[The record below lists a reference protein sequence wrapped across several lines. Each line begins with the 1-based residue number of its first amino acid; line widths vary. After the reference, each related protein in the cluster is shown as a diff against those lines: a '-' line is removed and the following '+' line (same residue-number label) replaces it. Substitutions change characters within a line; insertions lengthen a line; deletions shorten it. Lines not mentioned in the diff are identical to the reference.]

1 MKTLPR
7 DLSWL
12 RFNARVLQEAQCP
25 TVPLLERLKFLAIFS
40 ANLDEFFKVRVA
52 TLRRLVKLKKKTRAQ
67 LPQERPKRLLAEVL
81 AEVQRQQEE
90 FGLTFREVLLPELRA
105 AGIRL
110 LTSEE
115 LTDDQCEWVKA
126 YFEDKV
132 RDLLSPIVLDDTLHQ
147 LFLKD
152 QAVYLTFELSQPVA
166 KTKKADAERVVI
178 MELPT
183 KRHGGRFVA
192 LPGGAGTAADPHLV
206 LFLDDMVRAGAS
218 SLFPAYGKVQV
229 NAIKLSRDAELD
241 IEEEVS
247 GDLLAKIRS
256 SLAKRATGYPARLL
270 FDPETPKSVLRAIK
284 QKTGIADEELVQ
296 GSRYHN
302 FRDFFGFPSFGRADL
317 LNPAWPEL
325 PHPSLPRTGP
335 LLPAIAQR
343 DHLLHL
349 PYQSFDAVPRLLREA
364 AADPHVSAIS
374 ITLYRVA
381 PKSAVAKAL
390 LKAVRNGKQVTA
402 VVELKARFDEESNMH
417 WAEKLQRAGAHV
429 IFTPAELKCHAKLL
443 LITRRDDAG
452 DQPAASP
459 SQPSRYAYLSSGNFN
474 EATAGLYADH
484 GLFTVNPEITAEV
497 DQVFRYFITGEV
509 PSHLHHLLV
518 APFTLR
524 KQLIKLIAAEASRAR
539 HGEEAY
545 ILLKVNSLED
555 PGMIAA
561 LYEASHAGVRVELFI
576 RGIGCLVPGQPG
588 FSEHISQRGL
598 LDRYLEHARIYVF
611 GNGGKEKVYVSSA
624 DWMGR
629 NLNRRVEVAFP
640 LLDETLRAEVRHLLD
655 LERADNVK
663 ARNFDNTYVLPAEGQ
678 PLVRAQEAQYQYLKK
693 LARAKKVLTSKTVAT
708 PKKKTK

>member
-12 RFNARVLQEAQCP
+12 RFNARVLQEAQCA

-81 AEVQRQQEE
+81 AEVHRQQED
-90 FGLTFREVLLPELRA
+90 FGRTFREVLLPELRA
-105 AGIRL
+105 GGIRL
-110 LTSEE
+110 LTAEE
-115 LTDDQCEWVKA
+115 LTDDQCDWVKI
-126 YFEDKV
+126 YFEEKV
-132 RDLLSPIVLDDTLHQ
+132 RDLLSPVVLDDTLHQ

-152 QAVYLTFELSQPVA
+152 QAVYLTFDLTQPLA
-166 KTKKADAERVVI
+166 AAGKKKKTHAERVVI

-192 LPGGAGTAADPHLV
+192 LPGGAGTADDPHLV
-206 LFLDDMVRAGAS
+206 LFLDDVVRAGAA
-218 SLFPAYGKVQV
+218 SLFPGYGQVQV
-229 NAIKLSRDAELD
+229 NAVKLSRDAELD

-247 GDLLAKIRS
+247 GDLMAKIKS

-270 FDPETPKSVLRAIK
+270 FDPATPKAVLKAIK
-284 QKTGIADEELVQ
+284 QKTGIEDEELVE

-302 FRDFFGFPSFGRADL
+302 FRDFFGFPNFGRTDL
-317 LNPAWPEL
+317 LNPDWPEL

-343 DHLLHL
+343 DHLLH
-349 PYQSFDAVPRLLREA
+349 PPFQSFDVVPRLLREA
-364 AADPHVSAIS
+364 AQDPRVSAIS

-390 LKAVRNGKQVTA
+390 LKAVKNGKQVTA
-402 VVELKARFDEESNMH
+402 VVELKARFDEESNLH

-429 IFTPAELKCHAKLL
+429 IFTPPELKCHAKLL
-443 LITRRDDAG
+443 LITRRDEASE
-452 DQPAASP
+452 QPR
-459 SQPSRYAYLSSGNFN
+459 RYAYLSSGNFN
-474 EATAGLYADH
+474 EATAHLYADH
-484 GLFTVNPEITAEV
+484 GLFTASPDLTAEV

-509 PSHLHHLLV
+509 LSHLHHLLV

-524 KQLIKLIAAEASRAR
+524 KQLLKLIAAEAARAKK
-539 HGEEAY
+539 GEEAY
-545 ILLKVNSLED
+545 IILKVNSLED
-555 PGMIAA
+555 SGMIAA
-561 LYEASHAGVRVELFI
+561 LYEASQAGVRIELLI
-576 RGIGCLVPGQPG
+576 RGIGCLVPGEAG
-588 FSEHISQRGL
+588 LSENISQRGL

-611 GNGGKEKVYVSSA
+611 GNGGEEKVYVSSA

-629 NLNRRVEVAFP
+629 NLDRRVEVAFP
-640 LLDETLRAEVRHLLD
+640 LLDSTLRAEVRYLLD

-663 ARNFDNTYVLPAEGQ
+663 ARDFANNYCLPLEGQ
-678 PLVRAQEAQYQYLKK
+678 PPVRAQEAERQYLQK
-693 LARAKKVLTSKTVAT
+693 LTRRRKTAK
-708 PKKKTK
+708 

>member
-1 MKTLPR
+1 MQVKTLPR

-25 TVPLLERLKFLAIFS
+25 TVPLLERLRFLAIFS

-90 FGLTFREVLLPELRA
+90 FGRTFREVLLPELQA

-110 LTSEE
+110 LTAEE
-115 LTDDQCEWVKA
+115 LTDDQCEWVRA

-132 RDLLSPIVLDDTLHQ
+132 RDLLSPIGLDDTLHQ

-166 KTKKADAERVVI
+166 KTKKAEAERVVI

-192 LPGGAGTAADPHLV
+192 LPGGAGTADDPHLV
-206 LFLDDMVRAGAS
+206 LFLDDVVRAGAP
-218 SLFPAYGKVQV
+218 SLFPAYKKVKV
-229 NAIKLSRDAELD
+229 NAVKLSRDAELD

-270 FDPETPKSVLRAIK
+270 FDPETPKSVLRALK
-284 QKTGIADEELVQ
+284 QKTGITDEEMVE

-302 FRDFFGFPSFGRADL
+302 FRDFFGFPTSGRADL
-317 LNPAWPEL
+317 LNPDWPEL

-335 LLPAIAQR
+335 LLPAIARR

-349 PYQSFDAVPRLLREA
+349 PFQSFDPVPRLLREA
-364 AADPHVSAIS
+364 ATDPQVSAIS

-390 LKAVRNGKQVTA
+390 LKAVKHGKQVTA

-429 IFTPAELKCHAKLL
+429 IFTPPELKCHAKLL
-443 LITRRDDAG
+443 LITRRDDESG
-452 DQPAASP
+452 
-459 SQPSRYAYLSSGNFN
+459 QPSRYAYLSSGNFN

-484 GLFTVNPEITAEV
+484 GLFTANPEITAEV
-497 DQVFRYFITGEV
+497 DQVFRYFITGEE
-509 PSHLHHLLV
+509 PSHLRHLLV

-561 LYEASHAGVRVELFI
+561 LYEASQAGVRIELFI
-576 RGIGCLVPGQPG
+576 RGIGCLLPGQPG
-588 FSEHISQRGL
+588 LSEHITQHGL

-611 GNGGKEKVYVSSA
+611 GNGGQEKVYVSSA

-640 LLDETLRAEVRHLLD
+640 LLDEAMRAEVRHLLD
-655 LERADNVK
+655 LERQDTVK
-663 ARNFDNTYVLPAEGQ
+663 ARDFDNNYVLPAEGQ

-693 LARAKKVLTSKTVAT
+693 LVRTKKVVAAAPAVAVPKKRAKK
-708 PKKKTK
+708 

>member
-40 ANLDEFFKVRVA
+40 SNLDEFFKVRVA
-52 TLRRLVKLKKKTRAQ
+52 TLRRLVKLKKKTRTQ
-67 LPQERPKRLLAEVL
+67 LQAKPKRVLADVL

-90 FGLTFREVLLPELRA
+90 FGRTFREQVLPALSE

-110 LTSEE
+110 LSAEE
-115 LTDDQCEWVKA
+115 LTASQREWTQQ
-126 YFEDKV
+126 YFEKNV
-132 RDLLSPIVLDDTLHQ
+132 RDLLSPVVLDETLHQ

-152 QAVYLTFELSQPVA
+152 QAVYLTFLLTKPVA
-166 KTKKADAERVVI
+166 KTKKADAERVVL

-192 LPGGAGTAADPHLV
+192 LPGGAGTPDSPHQV
-206 LFLDDMVRAGAS
+206 LFLDDVVRVGAAS
-218 SLFPAYGKVQV
+218 IFPAYGKVEV

-247 GDLLAKIRS
+247 GDLLVKIRS

-270 FDPETPKSVLRAIK
+270 FDPEMPKEVLRAIK
-284 QKTGIADEELVQ
+284 LKTGIEDEELVE

-302 FRDFFGFPSFGRADL
+302 FRDFFGFPNFGRKDL
-317 LNPAWPEL
+317 LNPEWPEL
-325 PHPSLPRTGP
+325 PHPTLPRTGP

-343 DHLLHL
+343 DHLLHV
-349 PYQSFDAVPRLLREA
+349 PFQAFDAVPRLLREA
-364 AADPHVSAIS
+364 ANDPKVSSIS

-390 LKAVRNGKQVTA
+390 IKAVKNGKQVTA

-443 LITRRDDAG
+443 LITRREGEGDALR
-452 DQPAASP
+452 
-459 SQPSRYAYLSSGNFN
+459 RYTYLSSGNFN

-484 GLFTVNPEITAEV
+484 ALFTAQAEIGADA
-497 DQVFRYFITGEV
+497 DQVFRYFQSGTA
-509 PSHLHHLLV
+509 PTHLKHLLV

-524 KQLIKLIAAEASRAR
+524 TQLLKLIAAEAARAR
-539 HGEEAY
+539 KGKEAY
-545 ILLKVNSLED
+545 IILKMNALED

-561 LYEASHAGVRVELFI
+561 LYEASQAGVRIELLI
-576 RGIGCLVPGQPG
+576 RGIGCLLPGQPG
-588 FSEHISQRGL
+588 LSENISQRGIV
-598 LDRYLEHARIYVF
+598 DRYLEHARIYVF
-611 GNGGKEKVYVSSA
+611 ANGGEEKVYLSSA
-624 DWMGR
+624 DWMTR
-629 NLNRRVEVAFP
+629 NLDRRVEAAFP
-640 LLDETLRAEVRHLLD
+640 LLDEAMRAEVRHLLD
-655 LERADNVK
+655 LERADNEK
-663 ARNFDNTYVLPAEGQ
+663 ARDFDNHLLHSAEGE
-678 PLVRAQEAQYQYLKK
+678 PLVRAQEAEYQYLKK
-693 LARAKKVLTSKTVAT
+693 LAGRKRAKK
-708 PKKKTK
+708 

>member
-1 MKTLPR
+1 LKTLPR

-52 TLRRLVKLKKKTRAQ
+52 TLRRLVKLKKKNRAQ
-67 LPQERPKRLLAEVL
+67 LQAKPKRVLAEVL
-81 AEVQRQQEE
+81 AEVQRQQQE
-90 FGLTFREVLLPELRA
+90 FGRTFREQVLPALSE

-110 LTSEE
+110 LSAED
-115 LTDDQCEWVKA
+115 LTDAQRDWTQQ
-126 YFEDKV
+126 YFEKNV
-132 RDLLSPIVLDDTLHQ
+132 RDLLSPVVLDDTLHQ

-152 QAVYLTFELSQPVA
+152 QAVYLTFLLSKPVA
-166 KTKKADAERVVI
+166 KAKKADSERVVL

-192 LPGGAGTAADPHLV
+192 LPGGAGTPENPYEV
-206 LFLDDMVRAGAS
+206 LFLDDVVRVGAA
-218 SLFPAYGKVQV
+218 SLFSTYKQVQV

-247 GDLLAKIRS
+247 GDLLVKIRS

-270 FDPETPKSVLRAIK
+270 FDPEMPKEVLRAIK
-284 QKTGIADEELVQ
+284 QKTGIEDEELVE

-302 FRDFFGFPSFGRADL
+302 FRDFFGFPNFGRKDL
-317 LNPAWPEL
+317 LNPEWPEL
-325 PHPSLPRTGP
+325 PHPTLPRTGP

-343 DHLLHL
+343 DHLLHV
-349 PYQSFDAVPRLLREA
+349 PFQAFDAVPRLLREA
-364 AADPHVSAIS
+364 ANDPQVSAIS

-390 LKAVRNGKQVTA
+390 LKAVKNGKQVTA

-443 LITRRDDAG
+443 LITRREGEGDA
-452 DQPAASP
+452 SR
-459 SQPSRYAYLSSGNFN
+459 RYAYLSSGNFN

-484 GLFTVNPEITAEV
+484 ALFTANAEIGAEV
-497 DQVFRYFITGEV
+497 DQVFRYFQSGTE
-509 PSHLHHLLV
+509 PAHLQHLLV

-524 KQLIKLIAAEASRAR
+524 AQLLKLIAAEAARAR
-539 HGEEAY
+539 KGKEAY
-545 ILLKVNSLED
+545 IILKMNALED

-561 LYEASHAGVRVELFI
+561 LYEASQAGVRVELLI
-576 RGIGCLVPGQPG
+576 RGIGCLLPGQPG
-588 FSEHISQRGL
+588 LSENISQRGL
-598 LDRYLEHARIYVF
+598 IDRYLEHARIYVF
-611 GNGGKEKVYVSSA
+611 ANGGEEKVYLSSA
-624 DWMGR
+624 DWMTR
-629 NLNRRVEVAFP
+629 NLDRRVEAAFP

-655 LERADNVK
+655 IERADNVK
-663 ARNFDNTYVLPAEGQ
+663 ARDFDNHLLLSAEGE
-678 PLVRAQEAQYQYLKK
+678 PPVRAQEAQYQYLKK
-693 LARAKKVLTSKTVAT
+693 LAGRKRAKK
-708 PKKKTK
+708 